1 MRYEFVNWWPA
12 VVFGWPAIL
21 LALVLSV
28 MGVAKR
34 SPLPLVVSAV
44 IATPFSLYLGG
55 SPRFGW
61 LGFMIPVLLLGASV
75 AVRYRRVEIAW
86 LLLVPIV
93 AVLGWVASIVLGE

>member
-1 MRYEFVNWWPA
+1 MTNYVNWWPA
-12 VVFGWPAIL
+12 VVFGWPSIL

-28 MGVAKR
+28 IGIAKK
-34 SPLPLVVSAV
+34 SPLLLVVSAV
-44 IATPFSLYLGG
+44 VATPFSLYLGG

-61 LGFMIPVLLLGASV
+61 LGFIIPVLLLGASV

-93 AVLGWVASIVLGE
+93 AVLGWVATIVMGE